1 MRSITLDCMSAPFV
15 RCVKEMKLSSDGGDL
30 LPRTASEAIVVSG
43 RACIWREYG
52 VRRSIL
58 CWFQESGFSHH
69 EDVTKFNLH
78 KKKFHKFVLPMQFTK
93 VML

>member
-1 MRSITLDCMSAPFV
+1 MRSITLDCMCAPFV

-30 LPRTASEAIVVSG
+30 LPRTAIEALVVPG
-43 RACIWREYG
+43 RACIWRESG

-69 EDVTKFNLH
+69 EDKLH
-78 KKKFHKFVLPMQFTK
+78 NELFRLYLTLYLKHKFK
-93 VML
+93 S